1 MNLSSLSSSLKSLQ
15 KRSDMHLL
23 RKLWHVGT
31 GLAGFV
37 VYTSTNISLDTI
49 GRGLVFFAVLVLIV
63 ESFRLK
69 NPGLNRLI
77 LSVMGPFMRES
88 ERNKVSGMPFY
99 ALGVGVALTFF
110 YKPVALLAV
119 LFLIFADPISSIV
132 GIKFGRTKILPNKS
146 LEGCVAGFLTCFLL
160 TAAFTGLSVMPFLA
174 TWKWM
179 TFCFFAGV
187 IGMLSE
193 MASVYNLDDNFTVPV
208 ISSIGLSILNSI
220 LIVF

>member
-1 MNLSSLSSSLKSLQ
+1 
-15 KRSDMHLL
+15 
-23 RKLWHVGT
+23 
-31 GLAGFV
+31 
-37 VYTSTNISLDTI
+37 
-49 GRGLVFFAVLVLIV
+49 
-63 ESFRLK
+63 
-69 NPGLNRLI
+69 
-77 LSVMGPFMRES
+77 MRES

-99 ALGVGVALTFF
+99 ALGVGIALTFF
-110 YKPVALLAV
+110 YKPIALLAV

-146 LEGCVAGFLTCFLL
+146 LEGCVAGFLTCFLFL

-187 IGMLSE
+187 IGMFSE

-208 ISSIGLSILNSI
+208 ISSIASQ
-220 LIVF
+220 F